1 MLSYLNKSSIFNKM
15 KGLKPFT
22 LKFALQHRGS
32 QTLHNNFL
40 NVKNIILANFSNH
53 GVISNLTTAKHE
65 NWLALSSLDIVVGSN
80 YMDYAIT
87 VADNL
92 VNVCGLNKV
101 MLGQVVY
108 LSYSFINA
116 EGITRKG
123 ELVGQVLNLN
133 NAGTIGVVLFGDMA
147 FGTGQLLSVDAFINS
162 YKNVFIAKVSMLRI
176 AFNGFVS
183 ILIKAINMT
192 FLHEHKVEK
201 IVAFHFVY
209 NILSVVFYAAL
220 FFLIYLFDLSL
231 NDWCGINICMLHLS
245 GKALGKDDPS
255 GKREC
260 TRWVRFDIPSEY
272 NSSPKN
278 TSGLNSSAATP
289 AAQGREAQDK
299 SDATWYRAYSEVREA
314 ARTLPEGSKPLGRD
328 EIDHQATL
336 RYNDLM
342 YPKLSAFPRVKTLRV
357 ILDIDAHVRKIEL
370 KAEASKLAGH
380 RTIVESEEM
389 DADYCKQ
396 ATESKLLHRFKL
408 ADEARDRRLESAAL
422 AGALRRF
429 NLHSHL
435 SKDNTA
441 RHYFAGATKHS
452 RASMHP
458 KSKWPYDASNN
469 YVDYKGPIGPLNSV
483 DSVIPAEA
491 NTSFN
496 DMGEKEDPFIHKS
509 APGGEE
515 PPHNEGG
522 GPNMPGDGGKS
533 SLVEKL
539 MGFVLHL
546 APHWLDINTFQGK
559 FLLLLFFTVGFIL
572 IILGIR
578 YLYYKFIK
586 PLFNKNSKDSNK
598 LKHKKDSNL

>member
-32 QTLHNNFL
+32 QTLHNNSA
-40 NVKNIILANFSNH
+40 NARNIILANFSNH
-53 GVISNLTTAKHE
+53 GVTSNLTTAKHE
-65 NWLALSSLDIVVGSN
+65 NWLTLSFLDIVVGSN

-108 LSYSFINA
+108 LSYSFINV

-123 ELVGQVLNLN
+123 ELVGQALNLN
-133 NAGTIGVVLFGDMA
+133 NDGTTGVVLFGDMA
-147 FGTGQLLSVDAFINS
+147 FGTGQLLSVDASINS
-162 YKNVFIAKVSMLRI
+162 YKNVFIAKVPMLRI

-209 NILSVVFYAAL
+209 NILSVVFCAAL

-231 NDWCGINICMLHLS
+231 NDWCGIDICMLHLS
-245 GKALGKDDPS
+245 GKAFGKDDPL

-278 TSGLNSSAATP
+278 MSGLNSSAATP

-299 SDATWYRAYSEVREA
+299 SDATWVRAYSEVREA

-328 EIDHQATL
+328 EIDHQAAL

-342 YPKLSAFPRVKTLRV
+342 YPKLSAFPRVKTVRE
-357 ILDIDAHVRKIEL
+357 ILDIESHVRQVKL
-370 KAEASKLAGH
+370 NSEASKLAGH

-408 ADEARDRRLESAAL
+408 EDKARDRRLQQAADE
-422 AGALRRF
+422 AAVRRF
-429 NLHSHL
+429 DFRSYLA
-435 SKDNTA
+435 KDNTA
-441 RHYFAGATKHS
+441 RHYFAGATKPS

-458 KSKWPYDASNN
+458 KGTWPYDANNN
-469 YVDYKGPIGPLNSV
+469 YVEYKGPTKPFNIV
-483 DSVIPAEA
+483 DNDLPAKA
-491 NTSFN
+491 KISFN
-496 DMGEKEDPFIHKS
+496 DMDEKEDPFIHKS
-509 APGGEE
+509 SPPGDE
-515 PPHNEGG
+515 PPSDEGA
-522 GPNMPGDGGKS
+522 PNIPEDDDNNPLAK
-533 SLVEKL
+533 KL
-539 MGFVLHL
+539 IGFLLHL
-546 APHWLDINTFQGK
+546 APHWLDMNTFQGK
-559 FLLLLFFTVGFIL
+559 FLLLLFFIIGLIL
-572 IILGIR
+572 TMLGIR

-598 LKHKKDSNL
+598 LKRKKDNNL